1 MDDEE
6 RDLIRRAQHG
16 EGWAFEQLVR
26 RYDRPILALAR
37 DMVGNVSDAQ
47 DVYQGA
53 LLAAF
58 LGLPRFRMDSDFSTW
73 LYRIAVNK
81 ALRFRRQRQRR
92 RTQYEASAAAPPP
105 PGAAVADRQV
115 LDVELRQQLDLA
127 LAELSGQERLAFT
140 LCHRQGLRIDRAAEL
155 MECSAGSVKSYLF
168 RGRDKVRK
176 ALGAYME
183 S

>member
-1 MDDEE
+1 MDEAE
-6 RDLIRRAQHG
+6 RDWIRRAQRG
-16 EGWAFEQLVR
+16 DGWAFEQLVS

-37 DMVGNVSDAQ
+37 DMVGNVPDAQ
-47 DVYQGA
+47 DVYQEA

-58 LGLPRFRMDSDFSTW
+58 QGLPRFRMDSDFSTW

-81 ALRFRRQRQRR
+81 ALRFRSRRQHRNRMQE
-92 RTQYEASAAAPPP
+92 QSASASEQHAGPA
-105 PGAAVADRQV
+105 ADRQV
-115 LDVELRQQLDLA
+115 LDAELRQQLDQA
-127 LAELSGQERLAFT
+127 LGDLSGQERTAFV

-183 S
+183 A